1 MEGCEWMEGKKAVRH
16 AAREDG
22 DCIGSKFGRDF
33 TISAC
38 ERAIAMLV
46 SQSSKKTS
54 FCHKL
59 LPS

>member
-1 MEGCEWMEGKKAVRH
+1 MEGTEAVRH

-22 DCIGSKFGRDF
+22 DSIGSRFGRDF

-38 ERAIAMLV
+38 ERAIAMLA
-46 SQSSKKTS
+46 SQKSKKTS
-54 FCHKL
+54 FCHNL